1 LSTHLLQ
8 PAIDALKRE
17 FDLAC
22 EKAAER
28 AGSDLLHRLNQLFR
42 RLRNYQTE
50 TEWLQTLQDGA
61 GAFARQVALF
71 SVEEGVVRLR
81 SQVNL
86 QLPGNFSFRLAQAP
100 AFAAACEQKDPV
112 TALRT
117 PAEVTARLSDNH
129 VGERAHLFPVLN
141 GTRVVAV
148 VFAAGSIS
156 ADSAGLD
163 MNALELLAG
172 LAGSVLER
180 KANAAL
186 HSQIAAAPRPQA
198 AEPVPAW
205 TDLTYEQRQAHL
217 RAQRFARVN
226 VAEIQLARPEAC
238 KAGRDQG
245 DLYLFLKREIDKA
258 RENYRKQFMS
268 VPTMVDYL
276 HLELIHTA
284 AEGDEQK
291 LGVDY
296 PGQLL

>member
-1 LSTHLLQ
+1 
-8 PAIDALKRE
+8 LKRE

-22 EKAAER
+22 DKAAER
-28 AGSDLLHRLNQLFR
+28 AESDLLHRLNQLLRRFR
-42 RLRNYQTE
+42 SYQTE
-50 TEWLQTLQDGA
+50 TEWLQVLLDGA
-61 GAFARQVALF
+61 GFFAHQVALF
-71 SVEEGVVRLR
+71 SVEDSVVRLR
-81 SQVNL
+81 TQVNL
-86 QLPGNFSFRLAQAP
+86 QLPPNFSFRLTQAP
-100 AFAAACEQKDPV
+100 SFAAAYEQKDPV

-117 PAEVTARLSDNH
+117 PGEVTARLSDNH
-129 VGERAHLFPVLN
+129 IGERAHLFPVLN

-148 VFAAGSIS
+148 MFAAGSLKANS
-156 ADSAGLD
+156 GDPD

-172 LAGSVLER
+172 IAGSVLER
-180 KANAAL
+180 KSNAAL
-186 HSQIAAAPRPQA
+186 HSQIAVAPNPPK
-198 AEPVPAW
+198 AEESVPPAW

-238 KAGRDQG
+238 KAGREQG

-258 RENYRKQFMS
+258 RENYRKQFMN
-268 VPTMVDYL
+268 VPSMVDYL

-291 LGVDY
+291 LGADY